1 MKLGAHT
8 QSKWMDIVYLMLN
21 LECEDE
27 TICHHVVGA
36 VKKNALQNYF
46 LDVYVFKYTV
56 CIEIIADRS
65 DVLCLCNM

>member
-27 TICHHVVGA
+27 TIACHHCVGA
-36 VKKNALQNYF
+36 VKKMHFKTPTQQNR
-46 LDVYVFKYTV
+46 KHNGKSENTTNQKT
-56 CIEIIADRS
+56 R
-65 DVLCLCNM
+65 